1 MANSACHSVQHPD
14 RQKDRKGFVAGKP
27 ANVLDQSL
35 RAVRLIKNAVLQVDI
50 PLEEALRMATLYRG
64 ESHRTYR
71 LGRMRSRGDSQ
82 YNCVDDAFGIT
93 AGPICTVV
101 TPQIEKPQTKAKEKE
116 EELKVDLPQVPREF
130 RAAWV
135 ASVANINWPSK
146 NNLSTEEQKQEA
158 ISLLDFLKSNRFNA
172 VIFQVRPA
180 ADALYKSEYEP
191 WSVFLTGQQGKAP
204 YPYYDPL
211 EFWVEEA
218 HKRGLELHVWLN
230 ALSCTSQR
238 KRYGVHFDDYFYPYA
253 EYNGGQDF
261 PDTES
266 WNAYVKSGGKLTRAD
281 WRRNSVN
288 TFIERI
294 YKEIKAEKNHVKF
307 GISPFGIW
315 KPGYPA
321 GIQGSSQYDQ
331 LYADAKLWLNK
342 GWIDYFAPQLYW
354 PIEPAKQSFTTLL
367 RWWESENTLG
377 RHVWPE
383 RLLTD
388 PYRTEAL
395 APRTPGLTSFY
406 LSAPFVSGDTHK
418 QSVFV
423 KWFASAKRADP
434 KKSSKQWASIRVS
447 VSMSGSEEVLEEVV
461 VTAMGVKQEVKS
473 LGFALQSVFA
483 KQITESNQT
492 NVVLHSKARMNWSST
507 LPKEENR
514 FLYPS
519 CSTVLILT
527 DLIKELNNE
536 QSVGIFQYAK
546 IRAAWAHVSIT
557 SCTKY
562 FDVNEDPNNPSRV
575 EAASRVAGAIT
586 TSSGAAQWR
595 GTREIAAVM
604 QYTGLQTINSGGY
617 AASNWR
623 FTSVLFMCRNE
634 AEAKLRSGDAAPGAL
649 GCIEEGD
656 RSQDAVMQI
665 FEELIDKLRIHQ
677 VDNFKSWLYTFSRNY
692 CLMQLRKDK
701 RVQQVDI
708 EDHLAESEHLLD
720 NSSDQLWDEVH
731 FEKETCIVN
740 P

>member
-1 MANSACHSVQHPD
+1 MNKPLVYVIVLSFIFVGLSGCSSKKRMKNQVLVAPSV
-14 RQKDRKGFVAGKP
+14 V
-27 ANVLDQSL
+27 V
-35 RAVRLIKNAVLQVDI
+35 QVDSV
-50 PLEEALRMATLYRG
+50 PA
-64 ESHRTYR
+64 
-71 LGRMRSRGDSQ
+71 
-82 YNCVDDAFGIT
+82 
-93 AGPICTVV
+93 V
-101 TPQIEKPQTKAKEKE
+101 TPQIEKPQTKVKEKE

-230 ALSCTSQR
+230 PYRAHHSASGVVTEASMVKRMPESVLKLKQGYYWFDPSKKSTQDHASR
-238 KRYGVHFDDYFYPYA
+238 VVLDIVKRYNIDGVHFDDYFYPYA

-367 RWWESENTLG
+367 RWWQSENTLG
-377 RHVWPE
+377 RHVWPGINTVGRRSADYSNE
-383 RLLTD
+383 IVRQIEVTRKEIPNSIGAIHWSIAGLTKNAAMTRAVAD
-388 PYRTEAL
+388 GPYRTEAL
-395 APRTPGLTSFY
+395 APRTPWLTSFY

-423 KWFASAKRADP
+423 KWSHPRKEQVSKWLVYTNYGGEWKYEIVVPSILSKEFAREENGKKLKMVIVKAIDP
-434 KKSSKQWASIRVS
+434 
-447 VSMSGSEEVLEEVV
+447 LENEGE
-461 VTAMGVKQEVKS
+461 MGVYRVK
-473 LGFALQSVFA
+473 
-483 KQITESNQT
+483 
-492 NVVLHSKARMNWSST
+492 
-507 LPKEENR
+507 
-514 FLYPS
+514 
-519 CSTVLILT
+519 
-527 DLIKELNNE
+527 
-536 QSVGIFQYAK
+536 
-546 IRAAWAHVSIT
+546 
-557 SCTKY
+557 
-562 FDVNEDPNNPSRV
+562 
-575 EAASRVAGAIT
+575 
-586 TSSGAAQWR
+586 
-595 GTREIAAVM
+595 
-604 QYTGLQTINSGGY
+604 
-617 AASNWR
+617 
-623 FTSVLFMCRNE
+623 
-634 AEAKLRSGDAAPGAL
+634 
-649 GCIEEGD
+649 
-656 RSQDAVMQI
+656 
-665 FEELIDKLRIHQ
+665 
-677 VDNFKSWLYTFSRNY
+677 
-692 CLMQLRKDK
+692 
-701 RVQQVDI
+701 
-708 EDHLAESEHLLD
+708 
-720 NSSDQLWDEVH
+720 
-731 FEKETCIVN
+731 
-740 P
+740 